1 MPQVNAAMI
10 CGDSRD
16 RLTEQAIRS
25 FYAHTDTSLCG
36 LTIALDNTN
45 DDTTRLFEMMRTTYG
60 FNLVIV
66 RPSLGGGFIT
76 NLAINTAIGSE
87 LSRGEYIYHTAA
99 DFYFRPG
106 WLTALLTNFP
116 FAEQEGIG
124 LLGAYSH
131 PYHQTNRKLTGTGG
145 FEIYT
150 KDAVAAGSWFM
161 RLKTWEQFGPLNTRS
176 RGNYVGSED
185 TEFNFRL
192 IAAGIGRATI
202 WPEMVV
208 HTGRTNA
215 IGQPTLGAEWMK
227 NEEGIL
233 IE

>member
-1 MPQVNAAMI
+1 MSLVNAAMI

-25 FYAHTDTSLCG
+25 FYAHTD
-36 LTIALDNTN
+36 LTKCDLTVALDNTN
-45 DDTTRLFEMMRTTYG
+45 EDTTKLVEMLRTTFG
-60 FNLVIV
+60 FNLVVI
-66 RPSLGGGFIT
+66 RPSQGGGFIT
-76 NLAINTAIGSE
+76 NLAIHTATGCE
-87 LSRGEYIYHTAA
+87 LTLGEFIYHTAA
-99 DFYFRPG
+99 DFYFKPG
-106 WLTALLTNFP
+106 WLEAL
-116 FAEQEGIG
+116 FAAWPIAESEGVG

-131 PYHQTNRKLTGTGG
+131 PYHQDVRRITRDGVTLC
-145 FEIYT
+145 I
-150 KDAVAAGSWFM
+150 KDMVAGGSWFI
-161 RLKTWEQFGPLNTRS
+161 RRETWERFGPLNTRS

-192 IAAGIGRATI
+192 IKAGVGRATI

-215 IGQPTLGAEWMK
+215 SGQPTLGAEWMTQ
-227 NEEGIL
+227 EYPGVL